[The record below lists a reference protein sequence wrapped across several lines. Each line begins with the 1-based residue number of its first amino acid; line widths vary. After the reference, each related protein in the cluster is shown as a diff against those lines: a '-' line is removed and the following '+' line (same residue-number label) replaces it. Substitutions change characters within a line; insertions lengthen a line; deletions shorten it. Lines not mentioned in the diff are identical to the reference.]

1 VTVLRPIMS
10 DHDTYPKLLVRN
22 RRTAGGEVALRR
34 KDRGIWKSHTWN
46 DCYEQVRLLCLGLVE
61 LGLAPGDKVSLIGD
75 DEPEG
80 FWAETAIQSAGGVVV
95 AMWSDSIPS
104 EIAYVIQHSDS
115 RFVIAE
121 DQEQV
126 DKLLEI
132 KGSIP
137 AVEKVIY
144 WDRKGM
150 RRYDDPILLGFE
162 DLRKLGKSRGDA
174 HPGAFEELVAR
185 TRGFDPAQI
194 SYTSGT
200 TSLPKGAVITHDAII
215 ASATRMQETCPLEPG
230 EDVITTLST
239 ASVFHAWF
247 AGYNYM
253 SRVVINFPEEP
264 ETLMQDFR
272 EISPRFLLI
281 TPRQW
286 ESLSSMTQTRIGD
299 AGFLKKSAY
308 ELFLPVG
315 YKVADLRAQGK
326 KVPLAWKV
334 LHGLADLIVFAPLR
348 DKLGLTKTRYPFT
361 GSAFLSP
368 DFFRFFQAIGIRLR
382 QVYGSTE
389 AGVVSMHPEDEIDND
404 SVGRV
409 CKGAEVGISDAQE
422 ILVRGRSIFSGYYKN
437 DEKTAQVLRD
447 GWFHTG
453 DSGYVGKTGHL
464 HYLDRIDNLDE
475 LRNGHRYAPAFIE
488 GKLKF
493 SRYIQDVMAVGGKS
507 RDFLSV
513 IINIDFE
520 SIGKWAES
528 NRIAYTTFADLS
540 QKEEVGDLIRGDLGR
555 VNRVLPAEARVQR
568 FVLLPKEFDADEG
581 ELTRTRKLK
590 RQFLA
595 TRYGA
600 LIDSIYEGKTELPM
614 VTEVKYRDGR
624 KGKVTTTLKVRSVYE
639 VRSAPSVEERP
650 VREARG

>member
-1 VTVLRPIMS
+1 VS
-10 DHDTYPKLLVRN
+10 DLDTYPKLLLRN
-22 RRTAGGEVALRR
+22 HRQSGERVALRR
-34 KDRGIWKSHTWN
+34 KDRGIWKSYTWN
-46 DCYEQVRLLCLGLVE
+46 HCYEQVRLLSLGLVE
-61 LGLAPGDKVSLIGD
+61 LGLQPGDKVALIGD

-80 FWAETAIQSAGGVVV
+80 FWAEAAIQAAGAAVV

-132 KGSIP
+132 KDSIP
-137 AVEKVIY
+137 AVQKVIY

-150 RRYDDPILLGFE
+150 RRYDDPILLSFDALKEMG
-162 DLRKLGKSRGDA
+162 SRGVSA
-174 HPGAFEELVAR
+174 NPGAFEQLVAAGR
-185 TRGFDPAQI
+185 ASSAAQI

-200 TSLPKGAVITHDAII
+200 TSLPKGAVITHEAII
-215 ASATRMQETCPLEPG
+215 TSARRMQEVCPLAAG

-239 ASVFHAWF
+239 ASVFHSWF

-253 SRVVINFPEEP
+253 SLVVINFPEEP

-286 ESLSSMTQTRIGD
+286 ESLSSMTQTRVAD
-299 AGFLKKSAY
+299 AGFLKRSAY
-308 ELFLPVG
+308 EFFLPVG

-326 KVPLAWKV
+326 AIPLGWKL
-334 LHGLADLIVFAPLR
+334 LHWLADLVIFAPLR
-348 DKLGLTKTRYPFT
+348 DKLGLTRTRYPFT

-368 DFFRFFQAIGIRLR
+368 DFFRFFQAIGVNLR
-382 QVYGSTE
+382 QIYGSTE
-389 AGVVSMHPEDEIDND
+389 AGVVSMHSEDDIDND
-404 SVGRV
+404 SVGRL
-409 CKGAEVGISDAQE
+409 CRGAELRISDAQE
-422 ILVRGRSIFSGYYKN
+422 ILVRGPSVFFEYYKN
-437 DEKTAQVLRD
+437 PEKTGQAIQD

-453 DSGYVGKTGHL
+453 DSGHLNSRGHL
-464 HYLDRIDNLDE
+464 YYLDRIENLDE
-475 LRNGHRYAPAFIE
+475 LQNGHRYAPAYIE

-493 SRYIQDVMAVGGKS
+493 SRYIQDVMAVGGKT
-507 RDFLSV
+507 REFLSV

-520 SIGKWAES
+520 SIGKWAEAS
-528 NRIAYTTFADLS
+528 GITYTTFADLS
-540 QKEEVGDLIRGDLGR
+540 QKEEVSALIRGDLAR
-555 VNRVLPAEARVQR
+555 VNNTLPVEARVQR
-568 FVLLPKEFDADEG
+568 FVLMPKEFDADEG

-590 RQFLA
+590 RQFLQA
-595 TRYGA
+595 RYA
-600 LIDSIYEGKTELPM
+600 ELIDSIYAGKTEVPM

-624 KGKVTTTLKVRSVYE
+624 RGKVSTHLKVRSVY
-639 VRSAPSVEERP
+639 A
-650 VREARG
+650 AGGQAC

>member
-1 VTVLRPIMS
+1 MADL
-10 DHDTYPKLLVRN
+10 DTYPKLLARN
-22 RRTAGGEVALRR
+22 RETSRDGVALRR
-34 KDRGIWKSHTWN
+34 KDRGIWKSYTWE
-46 DCYEQVRLLCLGLVE
+46 DCYQQVRLLCLGLVA
-61 LGLAPGDKVSLIGD
+61 LGLEPGDKVALIGD

-80 FWAETAIQSAGGVVV
+80 FWAEAAIQSAGAAVV

-104 EIAYVIQHSDS
+104 EIAYVIQHSDA

-132 KGSIP
+132 KESIP
-137 AVEKVIY
+137 AVKKVIF

-150 RRYDDPILLGFE
+150 RRYDDPLLLGFE
-162 DLRKLGKSRGDA
+162 ALRSLGRSEGDA
-174 HPGAFEELVAR
+174 SPGAFEDLVAR
-185 TRGFDPAQI
+185 TRGSDVAQI

-200 TSLPKGAVITHDAII
+200 TSLPKGAVITHDAIL
-215 ASATRMQETCPLEPG
+215 ASARRMQETCPLAPG
-230 EDVITTLST
+230 EDVITTLAT
-239 ASVFHAWF
+239 ASVFHSWF

-299 AGFLKKSAY
+299 AGFLKRSAY
-308 ELFLPVG
+308 QLFLPVG
-315 YKVADLRAQGK
+315 YKVADFRSQGVAIPLRWR
-326 KVPLAWKV
+326 L
-334 LHGLADLIVFAPLR
+334 LHALADRLVFAPLR
-348 DKLGLTKTRYPFT
+348 DKLGVTRTRYPFT

-368 DFFRFFQAIGIRLR
+368 DFFRFFQAVGIDLR

-389 AGVVSMHPEDEIDND
+389 AGVVSMHREDEIDNQ
-404 SVGRV
+404 SVGRI
-409 CKGAEVGISDAQE
+409 CRGAEVRISEAQE
-422 ILVRGRSIFSGYYKN
+422 ILVRGPSIFSGYYK
-437 DEKTAQVLRD
+437 DEEKTAQVIRD

-453 DSGYVGKTGHL
+453 DAGHVDERGHL
-464 HYLDRIDNLDE
+464 YYLDRIDNLDE
-475 LRNGHRYAPAFIE
+475 LRGGHRYAPAYIE

-493 SRYIQDVMAVGGKS
+493 SRYIQDVMAIGGKC

-520 SIGKWAES
+520 SIGKWAEA
-528 NRIAYTTFADLS
+528 RRLAYTTFADLS
-540 QKEEVGDLIRGDLGR
+540 QKEEVGELIRGDLDR
-555 VNRVLPAEARVQR
+555 VNQVLPAPARVQR

-590 RQFLA
+590 RKFLQ
-595 TRYGA
+595 TRYGE
-600 LIDSIYEGKTELPM
+600 LIDAIYDGKAEVPM
-614 VTEVKYRDGR
+614 VTEVRYRDGR
-624 KGKVTTTLKVRSVYE
+624 RAKVTTNLKVRSVYG
-639 VRSAPSVEERP
+639 APGEARAALPP

>member
-1 VTVLRPIMS
+1 MS
-10 DHDTYPKLLVRN
+10 ELDTYPKLLARN
-22 RRTAGGEVALRR
+22 QVSSGGDVALRR

-46 DCYEQVRLLCLGLVE
+46 DCYEQVRLLCLGLVK
-61 LGLAPGDKVSLIGD
+61 LGLLPGDKVALIGD

-80 FWAETAIQSAGGVVV
+80 FWAEAAIQSARGTVV

-104 EIAYVIQHSDS
+104 EVAYVIQHSDAK
-115 RFVIAE
+115 FVICE

-132 KGSIP
+132 KDTIP
-137 AVEKVIY
+137 AVQKVIY

-150 RRYDDPILLGFE
+150 RRYDDPILLSF
-162 DLRKLGKSRGDA
+162 DTLRTVGRA
-174 HPGAFEELVAR
+174 HATANPGAFERLVAA
-185 TRGFDPAQI
+185 TRGSDAAQI

-215 ASATRMQETCPLEPG
+215 ASARRMQEICPLQPG

-239 ASVFHAWF
+239 ASVFHSWF

-299 AGFLKKSAY
+299 AGWLKRSVY

-315 YKVADLRAQGK
+315 YKVADLRSQGK
-326 KVPLAWKV
+326 AVPFGWRL
-334 LHGLADLIVFAPLR
+334 LHALADLVVFAPLR
-348 DKLGLTKTRYPFT
+348 DKLGVTKTKYPFT

-368 DFFRFFQAIGIRLR
+368 DFFRFFQAIGINLR

-389 AGVVSMHPEDEIDND
+389 AGVVSMHPEGEIDND
-404 SVGRV
+404 SVGRI
-409 CKGAEVGISDAQE
+409 CSDAEVRISQGQE
-422 ILVRGRSIFSGYYKN
+422 ILVRGPSVFSGYYKN
-437 DEKTAQVLRD
+437 PEKTAQVLVD

-453 DSGYVGKTGHL
+453 DSGHVNERGHL

-475 LRNGHRYAPAFIE
+475 LRDGHRYAPAYIE

-493 SRYIQDVMAVGGKS
+493 SRYIQDVMAIGGKS

-520 SIGKWAES
+520 SIGKWAEAR
-528 NRIAYTTFADLS
+528 RISYTTFADLS
-540 QKEEVGDLIRGDLGR
+540 QKEEVGELVRGDLRR
-555 VNRVLPAEARVQR
+555 VNGALPAPARVQR

-595 TRYGA
+595 ARYGE
-600 LIDSIYEGKTELPM
+600 LIDCIYDGKTEVPM

-624 KGKVTTTLKVRSVYE
+624 KGKVTTNLKVRSVYE
-639 VRSAPSVEERP
+639 ATEQPRVAARSVH
-650 VREARG
+650 EARG

>member
-1 VTVLRPIMS
+1 MTEL
-10 DHDTYPKLLVRN
+10 DTYPKLLLHN
-22 RRTAGGEVALRR
+22 RRTAGDRVALRR
-34 KDRGIWKSHTWN
+34 KDRGIWKSHTWS

-61 LGLAPGDKVSLIGD
+61 LGLEPGDKVCLIGD

-80 FWAETAIQSAGGVVV
+80 LWAEAAIQSAGGVVV
-95 AMWSDSIPS
+95 AMWSDSIAS
-104 EIAYVIQHSDS
+104 EVSYIVQHSDAK
-115 RFVIAE
+115 FVIAE

-132 KGSIP
+132 KDSIP
-137 AVEKVIY
+137 AIRRIVY
-144 WDRKGM
+144 WDPKGM
-150 RRYDDPILLGFE
+150 RRYDDPILLGY
-162 DLRKLGKSRGDA
+162 DALRKLGAARGAA
-174 HPGAFEELVAR
+174 HPGAFEALVAS
-185 TRGFDPAQI
+185 TRGSSPAQI

-200 TSLPKGAVITHDAII
+200 TSLPKGAVITHDAVI
-215 ASATRMQETCPLEPG
+215 ASARRMQEICPLEPE
-230 EDVITTLST
+230 EDVITTLAS
-239 ASVFHAWF
+239 ASVFHSWF

-253 SRVVINFPEEP
+253 SRVIINFPEEP

-299 AGFLKKSAY
+299 AGFLKRSAY

-326 KVPLAWKV
+326 KIPLGWKL
-334 LHGLADLIVFAPLR
+334 LHRLADLVVFAPLR
-348 DKLGLTKTRYPFT
+348 DKLGVTKTRYPFT

-368 DFFRFFQAIGIRLR
+368 DFFRFFQAIGVNLR

-389 AGVVSMHPEDEIDND
+389 AGVVSMHAADEIDND

-409 CKGAEVGISDAQE
+409 CAGAEVRISETQE
-422 ILVRGRSIFSGYYKN
+422 ILVRGPSVFAGYYKN
-437 DEKTAQVLRD
+437 DEKTAQVIRD

-453 DSGYVGKTGHL
+453 DSGHVNGRGHL
-464 HYLDRIDNLDE
+464 HYLDRVDNLDE
-475 LRNGHRYAPAFIE
+475 LRNGHRYAPAYIE

-493 SRYIQDVMAVGGKS
+493 SRYIQDVMAIGGKS
-507 RDFLSV
+507 RDYLSV

-520 SIGKWAES
+520 SIGKWAEA
-528 NRIAYTTFADLS
+528 NRLSYTTFADLS
-540 QKEEVGDLIRGDLGR
+540 QKDEVGELVRADLAR
-555 VNRVLPAEARVQR
+555 VNRALPPEARVQR

-590 RQFLA
+590 RQFLQA
-595 TRYGA
+595 RYRE
-600 LIDSIYEGKTELPM
+600 LIDGIYAGERELPM
-614 VTEVKYRDGR
+614 VTEVRYRDGR
-624 KGKVTTTLKVRSVYE
+624 KARVTTQVKVHSVYE
-639 VRSAPSVEERP
+639 AAEPAKIELPSVS
-650 VREARG
+650 EARG

>member
-1 VTVLRPIMS
+1 MPDL
-10 DHDTYPKLLVRN
+10 DTYPKFLMRN
-22 RRTAGGEVALRR
+22 RDASGDQVALRR
-34 KDRGIWKSHTWN
+34 KDRGIWKSHTWQ
-46 DCYEQVRLLCLGLVE
+46 DCYEQVRLLCLGLVT
-61 LGLAPGDKVSLIGD
+61 LGLEPGDKVAIIGD

-80 FWAETAIQSAGGVVV
+80 FWAEAAIQSAGAAVV

-104 EIAYVIQHSDS
+104 EIAYVVQHSDA

-132 KGSIP
+132 KESIP
-137 AVEKVIY
+137 AVQKVVF

-150 RRYDDPILLGFE
+150 RRYDDPILLGF
-162 DLRKLGKSRGDA
+162 DALRGLGRGYGEG
-174 HPGAFEELVAR
+174 HPGAFEDLVAR
-185 TRGFDPAQI
+185 TRGSAVAQI

-200 TSLPKGAVITHDAII
+200 TSLPKGAIITHDAIL
-215 ASATRMQETCPLEPG
+215 ASARRMQETCPLEAG
-230 EDVITTLST
+230 EDVITTLAS

-264 ETLMQDFR
+264 ETLMQDIR
-272 EISPRFLLI
+272 EISPRFLLV

-299 AGFLKKSAY
+299 AGFLKRSAY
-308 ELFLPVG
+308 ALFLPVG
-315 YKVADLRAQGK
+315 YEIADRRTQGRPI
-326 KVPLAWKV
+326 PLHWRM
-334 LHGLADLIVFAPLR
+334 LHALADLVVFAPLR
-348 DKLGLTKTRYPFT
+348 DKLGVTRTRYPFT

-368 DFFRFFQAIGIRLR
+368 DFFRFFQAIGINLR
-382 QVYGSTE
+382 QIYGSTE
-389 AGVVSMHPEDEIDND
+389 AGVVSMHREAEIDND
-404 SVGRV
+404 SVGRI
-409 CKGAEVGISDAQE
+409 CAGAEVRISETQE
-422 ILVRGRSIFSGYYKN
+422 ILVRGPSVFTGYNK
-437 DEKTAQVLRD
+437 DPERTAQVIRD

-453 DSGYVGKTGHL
+453 DSGYVSERGHL
-464 HYLDRIDNLDE
+464 YYQDRIDNLDE
-475 LRNGHRYAPAFIE
+475 LRNGHRYAPAYIE

-493 SRYIQDVMAVGGKS
+493 SRYIQDVMAVGGRS

-520 SIGKWAES
+520 CIGKWAEARRLS
-528 NRIAYTTFADLS
+528 YTTFADLS
-540 QKEEVGDLIRGDLGR
+540 QKEEVGELVRRDLER
-555 VNRVLPAEARVQR
+555 VNRVLPAPARVQR

-590 RQFLA
+590 RRFLQ
-595 TRYGA
+595 TRYRE
-600 LIDSIYEGKTELPM
+600 LIDAIYDGKSEVPM
-614 VTEVKYRDGR
+614 TTEVRYRDGR
-624 KGKVTTTLKVRSVYE
+624 RGKVTTNLEVRSVY
-639 VRSAPSVEERP
+639 RAPDGAGAALAA

>member
-1 VTVLRPIMS
+1 MS

-22 RRTAGGEVALRR
+22 RQTSGDRVALRR
-34 KDRGIWKSHTWN
+34 KDRGIWKSYTWN
-46 DCYEQVRLLCLGLVE
+46 DCYGQVRLLCLALVD
-61 LGLAPGDKVSLIGD
+61 LGLEPGDKVSLIGD

-80 FWAETAIQSAGGVVV
+80 FWAEAAIQAAGGVVV

-115 RFVIAE
+115 KLVIAE

-132 KGSIP
+132 KDSIP
-137 AVEKVIY
+137 AVQKVIY

-150 RRYDDPILLGFE
+150 RRYHDPILLGFE
-162 DLRKLGKSRGDA
+162 DLRRIGKSRGDA
-174 HPGAFEELVAR
+174 HPDAFEELVAR
-185 TRGFDPAQI
+185 TRGSDPAQI

-230 EDVITTLST
+230 EDVITTLSS
-239 ASVFHAWF
+239 ASVFHSWF

-286 ESLSSMTQTRIGD
+286 ESLSSMTQTRIED
-299 AGFLKKSAY
+299 AGFLKRSAF

-315 YKVADLRAQGK
+315 YRVADLRAQGK
-326 KVPLAWKV
+326 KVPLAWEL
-334 LHGLADLIVFAPLR
+334 LHWLADLVVFAPLR

-368 DFFRFFQAIGIRLR
+368 DFFRFFEAIGVHLR

-389 AGVVSMHPEDEIDND
+389 AGVVSMHPADEIDHE

-409 CKGAEVGISDAQE
+409 CSGAEVRISEAQE
-422 ILVRGRSIFSGYYKN
+422 ILVRGRSLFSGYYKSA
-437 DEKTAQVLRD
+437 EKTAQVLRE

-453 DSGYVGKTGHL
+453 DSGHVSKKGHL

-475 LRNGHRYAPAFIE
+475 LRNGHRYAPAYIE

-493 SRYIQDVMAVGGKS
+493 SRYIQDVMAIGGKG

-520 SIGKWAES
+520 SIGKWAEA
-528 NRIAYTTFADLS
+528 NRIPYTTFADLS
-540 QKEEVGDLIRGDLGR
+540 QREEVGDLIRGDLGR
-555 VNRVLPAEARVQR
+555 VNDVLPAEARVQR

-595 TRYGA
+595 IRYRE
-600 LIDSIYEGKTELPM
+600 LIDSIYQGTTELPM

-624 KGKVTTTLKVRSVYE
+624 KGRVTTNLKVRSVHE
-639 VRSAPSVEERP
+639 VRNLASVEARP
-650 VREARG
+650 VQEARV

>member
-1 VTVLRPIMS
+1 MT
-10 DHDTYPKLLVRN
+10 DDDTYPKLLLRN
-22 RRTAGGEVALRR
+22 HRSSGDRVALRR
-34 KDRGIWKSHTWN
+34 KDRGIWKSYTWN
-46 DCYEQVRLLCLGLVE
+46 DCYEQVRLLCLGLVA
-61 LGLAPGDKVSLIGD
+61 LGLKPGDKVSLIGD

-80 FWAETAIQSAGGVVV
+80 FWAESAIQAAGAAVV

-115 RFVIAE
+115 KFVIAE

-132 KGSIP
+132 KDSIP
-137 AVEKVIY
+137 AVQKIVY

-150 RRYDDPILLGFE
+150 RRYDDPVLLGY
-162 DLRKLGKSRGDA
+162 DALRKLGSSHGDA
-174 HPGAFEELVAR
+174 HPGAFEALVAS
-185 TRGFDPAQI
+185 TRGSDAAQI

-215 ASATRMQETCPLEPG
+215 ASATRMQEICPLDPG

-239 ASVFHAWF
+239 ASVFHSWF

-299 AGFLKKSAY
+299 AGFLKRSTF

-315 YKVADLRAQGK
+315 YKIADYRAQGK
-326 KVPLAWKV
+326 KVPLRWKL
-334 LHGLADLIVFAPLR
+334 LHELADLLVFAPLR

-368 DFFRFFQAIGIRLR
+368 DFFRFFQAVGINLR

-389 AGVVSMHPEDEIDND
+389 AGVVSMHPEDDVDND
-404 SVGRV
+404 SVGRL
-409 CKGAEVGISDAQE
+409 CSGAEVRISDAQE
-422 ILVRGRSIFSGYYKN
+422 ILIRGPSLFSGYYKN
-437 DEKTAQVLRD
+437 EEKTAQALRD
-447 GWFHTG
+447 GWFHSG
-453 DSGYVGKTGHL
+453 DSGYVDARGHL
-464 HYLDRIDNLDE
+464 YYLDRIDNLDE
-475 LRNGHRYAPAFIE
+475 LRNGHKYAPAYIE

-493 SRYIQDVMAVGGKS
+493 SRYIQDVMAIGGKS

-520 SIGKWAES
+520 SIGKWAEA
-528 NRIAYTTFADLS
+528 NGLAYTTFAALT
-540 QKEEVGDLIRGDLGR
+540 QK
-555 VNRVLPAEARVQR
+555 
-568 FVLLPKEFDADEG
+568 
-581 ELTRTRKLK
+581 
-590 RQFLA
+590 
-595 TRYGA
+595 
-600 LIDSIYEGKTELPM
+600 
-614 VTEVKYRDGR
+614 
-624 KGKVTTTLKVRSVYE
+624 
-639 VRSAPSVEERP
+639 
-650 VREARG
+650 